1 MEEKST
7 RDKLI
12 KEFEDIQNSPNTST
26 GCTVGLLK
34 DNNNDNDYFNWKIS
48 LVGPRESLYASGLF
62 FLKISFP
69 KNYPNSAPL
78 VNFLT
83 PIYHL
88 NVRSISETNSKEP
101 LGYIKDNT
109 INFWKPSSTAK
120 EILTKL
126 YAIFYENNENNAY
139 LEQRANE
146 YRNNSYL
153 FELKA
158 KYYTN
163 KYANVSN
170 LNNGLN
176 YTEKY
181 WNFSINSYY
190 LKVNNVLGKYFGKKP
205 HNNNIYDD
213 INTDKNIK
221 LIFVINGIEEKDIE
235 CNMKDKT
242 RDVIEK
248 LFNKIGKKN
257 DFDDALFIF
266 GLRKLDLE
274 KSIGQNGLNENLY
287 ITVISDYK
295 CSEK

>member
-26 GCTVGLLK
+26 VCTVGLLK

-48 LVGPRESLYASGLF
+48 LVGQRESLYASGLF
-62 FLKISFP
+62 FLKISFTID
-69 KNYPNSAPL
+69 YPNSAPK

-88 NVRSISETNSKEP
+88 RSIIDTNSKEP
-101 LGYIKDNT
+101 LGYIKNNT
-109 INFWKPSSTAK
+109 INFWKKSSTAK

-139 LEQRANE
+139 LEQRVDE
-146 YRNNSYL
+146 YKNNRDL

-176 YTEKY
+176 YTEKC
-181 WNFSINSYY
+181 WNFSVISYY
-190 LKVNNVLGKYFGKKP
+190 LKANNYFDKFFGKKS

-213 INTDKNIK
+213 IDKDIK
-221 LIFVINGIEEKDIE
+221 LIFLINGVEEKIL
-235 CNMKDKT
+235 N
-242 RDVIEK
+242 VI
-248 LFNKIGKKN
+248 
-257 DFDDALFIF
+257 
-266 GLRKLDLE
+266 
-274 KSIGQNGLNENLY
+274 
-287 ITVISDYK
+287 
-295 CSEK
+295 